1 MAVAM
6 PKSSSAPGPAA
17 RATRG
22 VGPGRVI
29 LIPTLVFLAV
39 AVWGAPYYL
48 APTAERLRHPLH
60 VWFRPSGYIG
70 QAAGILTFVGFL
82 FMWLFPMRK
91 RLRRATWAGPVPKWL
106 DVHIGVGLMLPL
118 VGAIHAGFRLGGVI
132 GLGYVAML
140 IVCASGIVGRYLY
153 VRIPRS
159 RSGVELGLGEV
170 AAQQRA
176 LIGELSEASGI
187 SVFDLQEILQVRSTP
202 ARVGM
207 WAAFVQM
214 AHDDFARGQAVR
226 RLRARMRASGSQVD
240 AERLRNI
247 MTLARRQMSLA
258 QQARLLNATQSIF
271 RHWHAAHLPVAIT
284 AVIAVT
290 IHVVVVIAMGATWF

>member
-1 MAVAM
+1 MAVAL
-6 PKSSSAPGPAA
+6 PRNPSAPGSSA

-22 VGPGRVI
+22 AGPGRVI
-29 LIPTLVFLAV
+29 LIPVLALLAV

-48 APTAERLRHPLH
+48 ASNADRLRHPMQA
-60 VWFRPSGYIG
+60 WFRPSGYVG
-70 QAAGILTFVGFL
+70 QSAGILTFAGFL
-82 FMWLFPMRK
+82 FMWLFPLRKRMRK
-91 RLRRATWAGPVPKWL
+91 AAWAGPVPRWL

-118 VGAIHAGFRLGGVI
+118 IGAIHAGFRVGGVI
-132 GLGYVAML
+132 GLGYIAML

-187 SVFDLQEILQVRSTP
+187 SVIELQDILQVKSAP
-202 ARVGM
+202 PQSGG
-207 WAAFVQM
+207 AAFVQM
-214 AHDDFARGQAVR
+214 ARDDLARGRAIR
-226 RLRARMRASGSQVD
+226 RLRARMRASGGHVE
-240 AERLRNI
+240 AERLHNI

-258 QQARLLNATQSIF
+258 QQARLLNVTQSIF

-290 IHVVVVIAMGATWF
+290 IHVVVVVAMGATWF